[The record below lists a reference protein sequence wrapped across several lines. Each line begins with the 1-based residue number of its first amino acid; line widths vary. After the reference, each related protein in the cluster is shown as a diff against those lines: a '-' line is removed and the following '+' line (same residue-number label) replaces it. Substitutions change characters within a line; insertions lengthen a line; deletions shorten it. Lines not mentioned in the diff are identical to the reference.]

1 MLALARDGDLGCRRV
16 IADAGRVVGSTA
28 AFMFNVLNPQRL
40 IVGGD
45 LAAAGDLLLDGVRS
59 SVRLAALPAAADA
72 ARVVAGVLGDRAQVL
87 GALALAVGEAGAAL
101 DLPASINQPIPGGG
115 VP

>member
-1 MLALARDGDLGCRRV
+1 MARFFINRPIVAMVISIVMLIIGLV
-16 IADAGRVVGSTA
+16 
-28 AFMFNVLNPQRL
+28 
-40 IVGGD
+40 VGGD

-72 ARVVAGVLGDRAQVL
+72 ARIVAGVLGDRAQVL
-87 GALALAVGEAGAAL
+87 GALALAVGEADAAL